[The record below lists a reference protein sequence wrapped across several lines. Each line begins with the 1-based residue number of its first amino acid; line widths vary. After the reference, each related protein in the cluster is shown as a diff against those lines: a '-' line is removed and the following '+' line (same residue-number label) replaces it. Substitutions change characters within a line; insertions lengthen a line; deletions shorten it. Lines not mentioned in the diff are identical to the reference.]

1 MHQKRDHPHYPA
13 PVPSSYAV
21 KESSTM
27 PHPDLAIVTGGQIIP
42 ATSQEFPRLY
52 HVALDV
58 VHVVRARWYSQASFL
73 GPASSTSSYPYT
85 CRARTSFVGRSVP
98 YLLFLSER
106 RSPIA
111 VTASVGVLSV

>member
-1 MHQKRDHPHYPA
+1 
-13 PVPSSYAV
+13 
-21 KESSTM
+21 M

-42 ATSQEFPRLY
+42 AISQNFPRLY

-106 RSPIA
+106 RSPIE
-111 VTASVGVLSV
+111 VTASVGVSPCSIRSRRPDSGHEGGLSSSRADLDS